1 MSSSAERSNNEATDC
16 HRVTWF
22 APERPVEGNTLY
34 ALDGPVE
41 TSRAIAW
48 PTMSGHA
55 NSRSVVGAHTSQCR
69 HGRAPDLD
77 RPLVLMS

>member
-1 MSSSAERSNNEATDC
+1 MSSSAERSNKEATDC

-41 TSRAIAW
+41 TCQGDRMADDERAC
-48 PTMSGHA
+48 
-55 NSRSVVGAHTSQCR
+55 QQ
-69 HGRAPDLD
+69 
-77 RPLVLMS
+77 